1 MARWQT
7 LAIAG
12 VVAAAIL
19 VFAFFL
25 SGYAGD
31 NTALAIGTAT
41 VALGGLAER
50 AIRERERRLWW
61 GSPAAYLLIVAVFA
75 LVGFPVFGLGVTAG
89 YAMAPLAVAIER
101 LRRPL

>member
-7 LAIAG
+7 MAIGG
-12 VVAAAIL
+12 VVAVAIL
-19 VFAFFL
+19 VFAFFV

-50 AIRERERRLWW
+50 AILERERRLWW
-61 GSPAAYLLIVAVFA
+61 GSPAAYLLVVAVFA
-75 LVGFPVFGLGVTAG
+75 LIGFPVFGLGVTAV
-89 YAMAPLAVAIER
+89 YATTTLAAAIER
-101 LRRPL
+101 LRRAP

>member
-7 LAIAG
+7 MAIGG

-19 VFAFFL
+19 VFAFFV

-50 AIRERERRLWW
+50 AILERERRLWW
-61 GSPAAYLLIVAVFA
+61 GSPAAYLLVVALFA
-75 LVGFPVFGLGVTAG
+75 LIGFPVFGLGVTAV
-89 YAMAPLAVAIER
+89 YATTTLAAAIER
-101 LRRPL
+101 LRRAP